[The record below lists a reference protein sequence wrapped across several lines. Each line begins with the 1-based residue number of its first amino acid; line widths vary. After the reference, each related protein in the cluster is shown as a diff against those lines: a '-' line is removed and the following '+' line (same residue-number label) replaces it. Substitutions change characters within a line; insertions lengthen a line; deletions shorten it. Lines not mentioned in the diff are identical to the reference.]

1 MSITLE
7 PADPRTGAQ
16 PGPAP
21 GIGTG
26 PAEMTALLDEL
37 RRLTD
42 AADRPDLSDRLTR
55 SRARVTDP
63 TLRIVVVGE
72 AGQGMST
79 LVDAVA
85 GAPVTADGAR
95 RGLPVVVRHP
105 GGGPAELVD
114 GRLVVGTPRPL
125 LARGVE
131 LVDAPGSSGGG
142 SPAAA
147 EALRLATEADAVL
160 FVSDASQ
167 EYTRPEIGFLTQL
180 QRLCGT
186 VVGVVTKIDLYP
198 RWADVQG
205 ADRRHLTNAGL
216 DIPLLP
222 VSALLSEAAQ
232 QEGDEVLG
240 VESGVPQL
248 LDFLRGHVVAEADTV
263 LRRSVVN
270 DVRTVSDHLALSLN
284 AQLDALHDPA
294 RAGELVARLDHA
306 RAAADRLRQQSAGW
320 QLTLGDGMTELTVE
334 VEHDLRQRLRGL
346 VRAAEADIM
355 TADPAPRWER
365 FDEWLQSKIAENV
378 RANFVLAHVRSR
390 SLSERVAE
398 RFAGEGAVS
407 MPEPRL
413 DQLGGS
419 LDPVHPLEELDSRKA
434 GLVQRVISSMRGS
447 YGGILMVGVLTSLAG
462 LALVNPWSIGA
473 GVLLG
478 ANTFRED
485 RTARTARRQA
495 EAKVAVARL
504 MDDVI
509 FQVGNE
515 SRARLREVHRTLRDH
530 FTALADETLRS
541 TDDALAAAQRASQA
555 HEEHR
560 DARFAE
566 VQDRLSALRGL
577 RVRAAGLLPGTSR

>member
-1 MSITLE
+1 
-7 PADPRTGAQ
+7 
-16 PGPAP
+16 
-21 GIGTG
+21 
-26 PAEMTALLDEL
+26 MTALLDEL